1 MMMIDKN
8 KFKLLENEQK
18 LDKEQTRQSLTYWH
32 DVWRRL
38 KKNHLAI
45 VGLVCVVII
54 ILFATVGP
62 LINPYKY
69 NNQYLD
75 YKNLPPQLT
84 VYKLGDDV
92 HVFLSEMNQLVLVS
106 EDGHLLETFSLAE
119 ADKDFVAKTYTY
131 RLFNEEDVETAV
143 VMVDFSYTT
152 DPLKRDEGI
161 RYSFTYEDVEYKTPL
176 DKIWNKTFLLGTD
189 KNGRDML
196 ARLMYGTGISLVI
209 AFVAAFI
216 NFFIGVIYVS
226 ISGFFGKNTD
236 IIMMR
241 IVDIINSIPLL
252 LYVILLM
259 VVLKDSKFEI
269 EVLNKIFGSGGL
281 GTIIITLITVY
292 WVGMARLVRA
302 QVLSLK
308 EQEYVLAAK
317 TMGVSNFKIIQKHLI
332 PNALGPIIVT
342 LAMMIP
348 TAVFTEAFLSF
359 IGLGISAPKASLG
372 SLANDG
378 ASFMQ
383 TYPYQL
389 VIPAVSIAFM
399 MLAFNFLGD
408 GLRDTLDPRL
418 RKG

>member
-1 MMMIDKN
+1 MNIDKN
-8 KFKLLENEQK
+8 KFKPLESEQK

-45 VGLVCVVII
+45 VGLVCVVIV
-54 ILFATVGP
+54 ILFATIGP

-75 YKNLPPQLT
+75 YKNVPPQLT
-84 VYKLGDDV
+84 IYKLGDDI
-92 HVFLSEMNQLVLVS
+92 HVFLSEMNQLILVS
-106 EDGHLLETFSLAE
+106 ENGHLLETFDLAE

-131 RLFNEEDVETAV
+131 RLFDEDDVEIAV
-143 VMVDFSYTT
+143 VIVDFSYTT

-161 RYSFTYEDVEYKTPL
+161 RYSFTYEEVEYKTPVG
-176 DKIWNKTFLLGTD
+176 KIWNKTFVLGTD

-216 NFFIGVIYVS
+216 NFFIGVIYGS
-226 ISGFFGKNTD
+226 ISGFFGKNVD
-236 IIMMR
+236 IVMMR

-259 VVLKDSKFEI
+259 VVLKDSWFEI
-269 EVLNKIFGSGGL
+269 NVLNKVFGAGGL
-281 GTIIITLITVY
+281 GTIIITLISVY

-308 EQEYVLAAK
+308 EHEYVLAAK

-359 IGLGISAPKASLG
+359 IGLGISAPRASLG

-389 VIPAVSIAFM
+389 VIPAVTIAFM

-408 GLRDTLDPRL
+408 GLRDALDPRL

>member
-1 MMMIDKN
+1 MIMDKN
-8 KFKLLENEQK
+8 KFVFLESDQK
-18 LDKEQTRQSLTYWH
+18 LDKEQTRKSLTYWH
-32 DVWRRL
+32 DVWSRL

-45 VGLVCVVII
+45 VGLVCVII
-54 ILFATVGP
+54 VILFATIGP
-62 LINPYKY
+62 MFNPHKY
-69 NNQYLD
+69 NRQFLD
-75 YKNLPPQLT
+75 YKNIPPQLT
-84 VYKLGDDV
+84 VYKLGDDM
-92 HVFLSEMNQLVLVS
+92 HVYLSEMNQLILVS
-106 EDGHLLETFSLAE
+106 EEGKLLDGFSLAE
-119 ADKDFVAKTYTY
+119 ADKDLTAKTYTY
-131 RLFNEEDVETAV
+131 RLFNDEDVEIAV
-143 VMVDFSYTT
+143 VIVDFSYTT
-152 DPLKRDEGI
+152 DPLKRVEGI
-161 RYSFTYEDVEYKTPL
+161 RYSFTYKDVEYKTPM
-176 DKIWNKTFLLGTD
+176 DKVWNKTFILGTD

-209 AFVAAFI
+209 AFVAAVI
-216 NFFIGVIYVS
+216 NFFIGVIYGS

-259 VVLKDSKFEI
+259 VVLKDSWFEI
-269 EVLNKIFGSGGL
+269 NVLNKLFGAGGL
-281 GTIIITLITVY
+281 GTIIVTLISVY

-317 TMGVSNFKIIQKHLI
+317 TMGVRNFKIIDKHLI

-342 LAMMIP
+342 MAMMIP

-359 IGLGISAPKASLG
+359 IGLGISAPRASLG

-389 VIPAVSIAFM
+389 VIPAVTIAFM

-408 GLRDTLDPRL
+408 GLRDALDPRL

>member
-1 MMMIDKN
+1 MDKN
-8 KFKLLENEQK
+8 QFKFLDKDQK
-18 LDKEQTRQSLTYWH
+18 LDKEQTRKSLTYWQ

-38 KKNHLAI
+38 KKNHLAL
-45 VGLVCVVII
+45 VGLVCVVLI
-54 ILFATVGP
+54 ILFATIGP
-62 LINPYKY
+62 FINPHDYSS
-69 NNQYLD
+69 QELD
-75 YKNLPPQLT
+75 YKNIPPKLEI
-84 VYKLGDDV
+84 YKLDDDLYV
-92 HVFLSEMNQLVLVS
+92 YLSEMLDLILVS
-106 EDGHLLETFSLAE
+106 EDGHLIERFSLAE
-119 ADKDFVAKTYTY
+119 ADKDLVNRTRTY
-131 RLFNEEDVETAV
+131 RLYDEQDNEIAAIL
-143 VMVDFSYTT
+143 VDFSYQT
-152 DPLKRDEGI
+152 DPIKKLEGI
-161 RYSFTYEDVEYKTPL
+161 RYSFTYEGVEYKEAY
-176 DKIWNKTFLLGTD
+176 DNVWNKTYILGTD
-189 KNGRDML
+189 LNGRDML

-209 AFVAAFI
+209 AFIAAII
-216 NFFIGVIYVS
+216 NFFIGVIYGS

-236 IIMMR
+236 MIMMR

-259 VVLKDSKFEI
+259 VVLKESWFEQNI
-269 EVLNKIFGSGGL
+269 LDKLFGTGGL
-281 GTIIITLITVY
+281 GTIIITLISVY

-308 EQEYVLAAK
+308 EQEYVLAAR
-317 TMGVSNFKIIQKHLI
+317 TMGVSNKKIIQKHLI

-342 LAMMIP
+342 MAMMIP

-378 ASFMQ
+378 SRFMQ

-389 VIPAVSIAFM
+389 FIPSIAIAFM

-408 GLRDTLDPRL
+408 GLRDALDPRL

>member
-1 MMMIDKN
+1 MIMDKN
-8 KFKLLENEQK
+8 KFVFLDSEQK
-18 LDKEQTRQSLTYWH
+18 LDKEQTRKSLTYWH

-45 VGLVCVVII
+45 VGLVCVII
-54 ILFATVGP
+54 VILFATIGP
-62 LINPYKY
+62 MINPYKY
-69 NNQYLD
+69 NRQYLD
-75 YKNLPPQLT
+75 YKNIPPQLT

-92 HVFLSEMNQLVLVS
+92 HVFLSEMNQLILVS
-106 EDGHLLETFSLAE
+106 EDGKLLEAFSLAE
-119 ADKDFVAKTYTY
+119 ADKDLVAKTYTY
-131 RLFNEEDVETAV
+131 RLFDEENIEVAV
-143 VMVDFSYTT
+143 VMVDFSYQT
-152 DPLKRDEGI
+152 DPLKRVEGI
-161 RYSFTYEDVEYKTPL
+161 RYSFTYEDVEYKTPMG
-176 DKIWNKTFLLGTD
+176 KIWNKTFVLGSD

-209 AFVAAFI
+209 AFVAAVI
-216 NFFIGVIYVS
+216 NFFIGVIYGS

-259 VVLKDSKFEI
+259 VVLKDSWFEI
-269 EVLNKIFGSGGL
+269 NVLNKLFGGGGL
-281 GTIIITLITVY
+281 GTIIVTLISVY

-317 TMGVSNFKIIQKHLI
+317 TMGVKNFKIINKHLI

-342 LAMMIP
+342 MAMMIP

-359 IGLGISAPKASLG
+359 IGLGISAPRASLG

-389 VIPAVSIAFM
+389 VIPAVTIAFM

-408 GLRDTLDPRL
+408 GLRDALDPRL